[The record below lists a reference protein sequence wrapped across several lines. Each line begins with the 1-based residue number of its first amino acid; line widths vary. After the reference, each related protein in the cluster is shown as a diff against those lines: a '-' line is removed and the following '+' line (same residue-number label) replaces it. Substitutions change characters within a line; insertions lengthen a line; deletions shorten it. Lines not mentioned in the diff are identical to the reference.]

1 MVEKPPTVWY
11 RRHAI
16 GLVLV
21 CLLAVSLILYFRP
34 VEYDGWFREKGVLL
48 NRDNMLLSDVTFN
61 AATSTY
67 TTQQKPGYITWKGDV
82 LNGADFIRISISPDV
97 LYSESAFILQYSTDD
112 MPYFDDDLIH
122 TRSLRPRISS
132 TGSALIL
139 SFTPI
144 YAAKDVRLQL
154 APQLA
159 IQLVDM
165 HANGYKPNQ
174 QNWHYWRLA
183 IEYCLYALT
192 ITTAIVWLTNFLP
205 IIQPWLLSPMILSI
219 LWLLCQ
225 GLVMV
230 FWLPPFQGP
239 DENRHWKTAVELF
252 RSDGQASSI
261 LQLLPAY
268 LNAEVPRLRSEIRF
282 SKERFQATEPV
293 PAQEAIKV
301 TYTRHWGYPTVGL
314 VSLLFP
320 RVTTLN
326 EALYFYYACRLLNLL
341 CLLVLVSWAWKLGLG
356 SCTLMVFLSF
366 PLVMQQC
373 VIVSTD
379 TAHNLGTFLAL
390 LLWVKHY
397 RDRRTWSLIALIVVS
412 LLVVAAK
419 PPIYLGVLLLPAWF
433 LPWSKLLKPLPILL
447 MLVCI
452 AVSLGVGMSYLWRI
466 VDDSRMHMGDEAR
479 TQLKYI
485 LTAEGIEQFIGAAME
500 YPHRV
505 LNPAYWFEPLGW
517 LDTLLSPQ
525 HLLLIWI
532 SLGIA
537 ASVDVFH
544 FIRRTRSLGCWSLM
558 DLLEPLVGS
567 ISSAFF
573 IWWSLALVMYLTITP
588 YQSTGI
594 VGMQVRYMVPAV
606 LCFLLWPLGRWQVPT
621 NLPKTNYYGIGCLLL
636 LLLGLFRTSLLMFDL
651 YSRYWQ

>member
-1 MVEKPPTVWY
+1 MECIVEKPPTVWY

-16 GLVLV
+16 GLLLFG
-21 CLLAVSLILYFRP
+21 LLAVSFILCWMP
-34 VEYDGWFREKGVLL
+34 MGSIGWYTEKSVLL
-48 NRDNMLLSDVTFN
+48 KPSSIRLNDVTFDP
-61 AATSTY
+61 ATSTY
-67 TTQQKPGYITWKGDV
+67 STQQKPGYITWYEGI
-82 LNGADFIRISISPDV
+82 LHGASFIQITVSPNAA
-97 LYSESAFILQYSTDD
+97 YSEASFILQYTTED

-122 TRSLRPRISS
+122 TRSIRPTIDAR
-132 TGSALIL
+132 TLT
-139 SFTPI
+139 FVPRHPV
-144 YAAKDVRLQL
+144 KDVRLQL
-154 APQLA
+154 APQLSVQLLDMQAHGNDLSQHTRRIWHAA
-159 IQLVDM
+159 I
-165 HANGYKPNQ
+165 AYS
-174 QNWHYWRLA
+174 
-183 IEYCLYALT
+183 IYALT
-192 ITTAIVWLTNFLP
+192 ITTAIVWLSSFVP
-205 IIQPWLLSPMILSI
+205 VIQPWLVSPMILSI

-252 RSDGQASSI
+252 RGDGQASSI

-268 LNAEVPRLRSEIRF
+268 LNAEAPRLRSEIRF
-282 SKERFQATEPV
+282 QKERFQATDPV
-293 PAQEAIKV
+293 PTQEAIKV

-341 CLLVLVSWAWKLGLG
+341 CLLLLVGWAWKLGLG

-433 LPWSKLLKPLPILL
+433 LPWSRLLKPLPIFV

-452 AVSLGVGMSYLWRI
+452 TLSLAAGMWYLWRI

-485 LTAEGIEQFIGAAME
+485 LTTEGIQQFIGAAME

-537 ASVDVFH
+537 VSVDVFH

-567 ISSAFF
+567 IASAFF

-588 YQSTGI
+588 YQAAGI
-594 VGMQVRYMVPAV
+594 VGMQVRYMVPAM

-621 NLPKTNYYGIGCLLL
+621 TFPKTNYYGIACLLL
-636 LLLGLFRTSLLMFDL
+636 LLLGLFRAISLSYDL
-651 YSRYWQ
+651 YTRYWQ

>member
-1 MVEKPPTVWY
+1 MECMVEKPPTIWY
-11 RRHAI
+11 RRHAT
-16 GLVLV
+16 GL
-21 CLLAVSLILYFRP
+21 LLFGLIAASLLLYFRP
-34 VEYDGWFREKGVLL
+34 VQSNGWIRQKEELL
-48 NRDNMLLSDVTFN
+48 NRDNMQLSDVTFN
-61 AATSTY
+61 ADTSTFS
-67 TTQQKPGYITWKGDV
+67 TQQKLGYITWKGDT
-82 LNGADFIRISISPDV
+82 LQGASVIQISVSPDAA
-97 LYSESAFILQYSTDD
+97 STESAFILQYTTEDT
-112 MPYFDDDLIH
+112 PYFEDDLIH
-122 TRSLRPRISS
+122 TRSIRPEIDLGYLRFVPRH
-132 TGSALIL
+132 
-139 SFTPI
+139 PV
-144 YAAKDVRLQL
+144 KEVRLQL
-154 APQLA
+154 APQLSA
-159 IQLVDM
+159 QLLDM
-165 HANGYKPNQ
+165 QAHGNDLSK
-174 QNWHYWRLA
+174 HTRRIWRTTILF
-183 IEYCLYALT
+183 CLYSFT
-192 ITTAIVWLTNFLP
+192 ITTAIVWLSSFVSV
-205 IIQPWLLSPMILSI
+205 IQPWLLSPMILSI
-219 LWLLCQ
+219 LWLLSQ

-230 FWLPPFQGP
+230 FCLPPFQGP
-239 DENRHWKTAVELF
+239 DENRHWKTAVELY
-252 RSDGQASSI
+252 RSDGQTGTI

-268 LNAEVPRLRSEIRF
+268 LNAEAPRLRSEVRF
-282 SKERFQATEPV
+282 QFERFQATEPV
-293 PAQEAIKV
+293 PTQEAIKV

-341 CLLVLVSWAWKLGLG
+341 CLLLLVGWVWKLGLG
-356 SCTLMVFLSF
+356 SCTLLVFLSF

-397 RDRRTWSLIALIVVS
+397 RDRRAWSLIALIIVS

-433 LPWSKLLKPLPILL
+433 LPWSKLLKPLPILF
-447 MLVCI
+447 MLACI
-452 AVSLGVGMSYLWRI
+452 AVSLGAGMWYLWRI
-466 VDDSRMHMGDEAR
+466 VDDSRMQMGDEAR
-479 TQLKYI
+479 AQLKYI
-485 LTAEGIEQFIGAAME
+485 LTAEGIQQFIGAAME
-500 YPHRV
+500 YPHRF

-537 ASVDVFH
+537 VSVDVFH

-558 DLLEPLVGS
+558 DLLEPFVAS
-567 ISSAFF
+567 IVSAFF

-606 LCFLLWPLGRWQVPT
+606 LFFLLWPLGRWQVPT
-621 NLPKTNYYGIGCLLL
+621 NLPKTNYYGIACLVL
-636 LLLGLFRTSLLMFDL
+636 LLLGLFRAISLSYDL
-651 YSRYWQ
+651 YMRYWQ